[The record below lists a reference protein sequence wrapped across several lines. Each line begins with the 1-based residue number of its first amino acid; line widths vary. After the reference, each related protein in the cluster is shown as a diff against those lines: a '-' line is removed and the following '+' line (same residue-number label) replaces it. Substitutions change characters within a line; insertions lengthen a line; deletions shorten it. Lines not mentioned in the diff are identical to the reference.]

1 MSKVIRSRRQD
12 LVSTILFAIVSPG
25 FFIVL
30 ASLHQFHLSEARR
43 KAWLV
48 VVLAIVV
55 GGLTVALPR
64 KFPLIASIL
73 AIVAFEYVSTFT
85 EFNGITMFC
94 CVLAG
99 FFFGV
104 YVRSLLHQRKHWN
117 DSRSKKVLT

>member
-1 MSKVIRSRRQD
+1 
-12 LVSTILFAIVSPG
+12 
-25 FFIVL
+25 
-30 ASLHQFHLSEARR
+30 
-43 KAWLV
+43 
-48 VVLAIVV
+48 
-55 GGLTVALPR
+55 LPR